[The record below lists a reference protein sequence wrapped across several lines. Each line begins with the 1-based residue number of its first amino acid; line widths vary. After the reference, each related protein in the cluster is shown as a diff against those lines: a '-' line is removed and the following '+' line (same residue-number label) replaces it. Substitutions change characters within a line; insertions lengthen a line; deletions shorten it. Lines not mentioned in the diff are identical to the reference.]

1 MDQDDNGRTYD
12 NEKNGSIFL
21 NERKTEDWHS
31 DFRGNIVVEGVEY
44 YINGYK
50 NVSKDGLTPYIKIQL
65 KEKLSGARTAA
76 TKKLIEDTDFS
87 EFGL

>member
-65 KEKLSGARTAA
+65 MERRCTLSNQIQLYMLFHKIVT
-76 TKKLIEDTDFS
+76 
-87 EFGL
+87 